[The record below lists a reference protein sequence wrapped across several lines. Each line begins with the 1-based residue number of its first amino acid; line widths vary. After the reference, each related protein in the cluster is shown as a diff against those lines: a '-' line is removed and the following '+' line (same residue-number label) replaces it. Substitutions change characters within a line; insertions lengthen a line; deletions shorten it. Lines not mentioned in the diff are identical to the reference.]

1 MSNTNT
7 IDTPTAI
14 ANIANDEGV
23 ITDWQTMMLVNHG
36 PVPFTIEYS
45 MQKYIL
51 PANGSLQH
59 GHYAVVPYH
68 AFVLYCGDPRSF
80 DVPGDDRQRYRSDEW
95 KRLRCRYGVYDDV
108 TDGTLNSNI
117 PQLAAYTVHG
127 DRVLT
132 VLEDPEGF
140 KTFGDDPRS
149 SQAQAKRTNEL
160 MAKQIQELQAK
171 MDNMLALQNQASVGQ
186 LVNPLAVD
194 PEADNES
201 RRADD
206 DDRDISDEDQDD
218 IPSDT
223 PTSSANIKFS

>member
-1 MSNTNT
+1 MPTSIS

-14 ANIANDEGV
+14 SKIANDEGV
-23 ITDWQTMMLVNHG
+23 ITDWQTMMLVNKSN
-36 PVPFTIEYS
+36 VPFVIEYS
-45 MQKYIL
+45 LQKYIV

-108 TDGTLNSNI
+108 NDPTMMANI
-117 PQLAAYTVHG
+117 PQLEAYTVHG

-132 VLEDPEGF
+132 VLEDPEGYL
-140 KTFGDDPRS
+140 TFGDDPRGAA
-149 SQAQAKRTNEL
+149 AQSRQTNEL
-160 MAKQIQELQAK
+160 LSRQIQDLQAQ

-186 LVNPLAVD
+186 LVNPQAID
-194 PEADNES
+194 PNADPES
-201 RRADD
+201 RRVDDGHDD
-206 DDRDISDEDQDD
+206 DDDDDVDE
-218 IPSDT
+218 DT
-223 PTSSANIKFS
+223 PTSSANIKFNS